1 MHCPGFIYDM
11 AVARSAAEFLSAELA
26 LETYAKKYAEGLSAL
41 YSEIAVISITEPA
54 ESMLQFLSEI
64 EAGELAVELLNDY
77 VHFRLFFEGVGKPR
91 KMKPMFGSLEDP
103 AKTVEISSMEAAKG
117 FRAYVFAQRSNT
129 VPKAPAGWLLEEDEH
144 LPKFNELVKQTVSV
158 LDIL

>member
-1 MHCPGFIYDM
+1 MYCPRFIYDM
-11 AVARSAAEFLSAELA
+11 AIARSAAEYLGAELA
-26 LETYAKKYAEGLSAL
+26 LETYAKKYAEGLTEL
-41 YSEIAVISITEPA
+41 YSEIALISITEPA

-77 VHFRLFFEGVGKPR
+77 IYFRLFFEGVGKPR

-103 AKTVEISSMEAAKG
+103 AKTPEISSVEAAKG
-117 FRAYVFAQRSNT
+117 FRAFVFALRSNT
-129 VPKAPAGWLLEEDEH
+129 APKAPVGWLLEDDEH
-144 LPKFNELVKQTVSV
+144 LPKFNELVKKSVSV

>member
-1 MHCPGFIYDM
+1 MYCPRFIYDM
-11 AVARSAAEFLSAELA
+11 AVARSAAEFLGAELA
-26 LETYAKKYAEGLSAL
+26 LETYAKKYAEGLTEL

-77 VHFRLFFEGVGKPR
+77 VYFRLFFEGVGKPR

-103 AKTVEISSMEAAKG
+103 AKTPETSSVEAAKG
-117 FRAYVFAQRSNT
+117 F
-129 VPKAPAGWLLEEDEH
+129 VPLFSRCGPIQLRRRRRGGSWKTMSICL
-144 LPKFNELVKQTVSV
+144 NSMNS
-158 LDIL
+158 